1 MNRPCN
7 DPAEPDAAGEKEV
20 STLANIFGQVKK
32 NSLSM
37 RQHGCR
43 KGVFVPTT
51 KKMTI
56 IGVSYAKI
64 NNLFKKG

>member
-1 MNRPCN
+1 MP
-7 DPAEPDAAGEKEV
+7 PVEADAAGEKEE

-32 NSLSM
+32 NSLRM
-37 RQHGCR
+37 RQQGCGI
-43 KGVFVPTT
+43 GVVVPTT